1 MSGKNHQIEGAA
13 KPRHIV
19 VVVADSLRYDTTET
33 QRSRLS
39 YLEKNGTRFTEL
51 RSAGCWTLPA
61 HASLFTGLMPHEHR
75 ATSQTRAI
83 RPEFPRLAEQLADAG
98 YHPYQITANVATTD
112 IFGVDR
118 GFVETL
124 RGWDLVR
131 SGTGRLKRALVMFGK
146 PRVRRILLRGDRVG
160 QKLAQDARVATAW
173 VKTTAPAMFQ
183 RARRII
189 EEHDRRGERCF
200 LFLNLMETHF
210 PYHVHTSFD
219 ITSRDVADA
228 ISELRGLFHTVNQ
241 TFLRSGRIDLSKRV
255 LRMLKRRQQRAFRL
269 LAPEID
275 DFARFVHHE
284 GDNLFVFLSDH
295 GDNFGEQDWL
305 YHFSN
310 VTDAGNRTPL
320 YWLDHAGG
328 AGANR
333 VPGSSI
339 GTPVSARFFYHDI
352 LRSAGVQSD
361 GPSLF
366 SERPDSLPIMQSY
379 WYDNA
384 GRTQP
389 WFRANRFAFV
399 DGEDRYMHRG
409 DGWFAARVSNGTEPD
424 FRPLPP
430 DAMPISDAVID
441 RERRSYLENSF
452 ASFMKFSASIRGSV
466 GYKAG

>member
-1 MSGKNHQIEGAA
+1 M
-13 KPRHIV
+13 
-19 VVVADSLRYDTTET
+19 VVADSLRYDTTET

-39 YLEKNGTRFTEL
+39 YLEENGTRFSEV

-61 HASLFTGLMPHEHR
+61 HASLFTGRMPHEHG
-75 ATSQTRAI
+75 ATSQTRTI
-83 RPEFPRLAEQLADAG
+83 RPDFPRLAEQLAEAG

-112 IFGVDR
+112 IFDVDR
-118 GFVETL
+118 GFLETVK
-124 RGWDLVR
+124 GWDLVR
-131 SGTGRLKRALVMFGK
+131 SGSGRLKRALVMFGK
-146 PRVRRILLRGDRVG
+146 PRVRRILFKGDQIG

-173 VKTTAPAMFQ
+173 VKTTAPAMFR
-183 RARRII
+183 RARQII
-189 EEHDRRGERCF
+189 REHDRRGESCF

-219 ITSRDVADA
+219 ITAGDMADA

-241 TFLRSGRIDLSKRV
+241 TFLRRGRLELSKRV

-275 DFARFVHHE
+275 DFARHVHNE

-320 YWLDHAGG
+320 YWLDPAHG
-328 AGANR
+328 ARTAP
-333 VPGSSI
+333 PGELA
-339 GTPVSARFFYHDI
+339 TPVSARFLYHDI
-352 LRSAGVQSD
+352 LRSAGINTD

-366 SERPDSLPIMQSY
+366 SERPESLPIMQSY

-389 WFRANRFAFV
+389 WFRSNRFAFV
-399 DGEDRYMHRG
+399 DGQDRYMHRG
-409 DGWFAARVSNGTEPD
+409 DGWFSAKVSNGSEPE

-430 DAMPISDAVID
+430 DAMPIHDVVID
-441 RERRSYLENSF
+441 PERRAYLEKTFSSF
-452 ASFMKFSASIRGSV
+452 IDFSQSIPGSI